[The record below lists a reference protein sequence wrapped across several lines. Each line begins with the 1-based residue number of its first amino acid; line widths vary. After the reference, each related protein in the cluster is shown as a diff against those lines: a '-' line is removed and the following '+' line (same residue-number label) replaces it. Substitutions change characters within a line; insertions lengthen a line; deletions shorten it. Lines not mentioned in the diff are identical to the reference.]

1 MILPALPRE
10 SDLHENIR
18 IERKM
23 FMKDLKIA
31 RFTRTALLTAVI
43 FVLSFTPIGY
53 LKVGPF
59 DITFLT
65 IPVIIGA
72 ITMGPLT
79 GAFLGAVFGL
89 TSYMQAVTGASPLG
103 GILFSINPFLSA
115 VLCFIP
121 RILMGWLCGLLYCA
135 LNRHKND
142 SVVSVCISSIAGAL
156 MNTLFFMSAFML
168 LFGHTEYVLNL
179 RGGANVLVFLGTMVG
194 VNGLVEA
201 VSCAVIGT
209 AISKPL
215 LIALKRDRGV

>member
-1 MILPALPRE
+1 
-10 SDLHENIR
+10 
-18 IERKM
+18 
-23 FMKDLKIA
+23 MKDLKIA